1 MLGLPP
7 EIAGVLGFV
16 VTLVLIALRVPV
28 AVAMGLVGVLGSI
41 PLAGWPAVRFML
53 GTQPFGAVHPY
64 GLSVLPMFIFMGVF
78 AAHAGLSRN
87 LYDGVHALIGH
98 ARGGLALATVGACAG
113 FGAICGSSLATA
125 ATMSRVAL
133 PEMRRKG
140 YADSLAAASIAAGG
154 TLGVL
159 IPPSIILVIY
169 ALLTRESI
177 GALFAAALVP
187 GLLGT
192 ALYMLAVYLQ
202 TTLRPHLGPRG
213 ERHTGRERLVAMAR
227 TWDVAL
233 LFVAVIGGIYAGI
246 FSPTEAAAVGAAGA
260 FLFALLRG
268 RLTRAV
274 LLSGIRETA
283 ITSGMIFFI
292 LIGAALF
299 NFFIE
304 SSNLPQFLVSLV
316 EGVTWPAW
324 TVMLVLLLFYLVLGC
339 FMDSLSMMLL
349 TVPFVFP
356 VVTHLGY
363 DPVWFGIV
371 LVTVIELG
379 LITPPIGMNLFVI
392 QSSSNDLS
400 LTSII
405 AGVTPF
411 ILADVARIALLMVF
425 PVLALGLPRW
435 LGFG

>member
-1 MLGLPP
+1 MPSELIG
-7 EIAGVLGFV
+7 ITGFA

-28 AVAMGLVGVLGSI
+28 AVAMGLVGVIGAI
-41 PLAGWPAVRFML
+41 PLAGWPTVKFML

-64 GLSVLPMFIFMGVF
+64 GLSVVPLFIFMGVF
-78 AAHAGLSRN
+78 ASHAGLSRN
-87 LYDGVHALIGH
+87 LYEGIYAFIGH
-98 ARGGLALATVGACAG
+98 IRGGLAVATIGACAG

-140 YADSLAAASIAAGG
+140 YAESLAAASVAAGG

-169 ALLTRESI
+169 ALLVQESI
-177 GALFAAALVP
+177 GALFAAALIP
-187 GLLGT
+187 GVLGT
-192 ALYMLAVYLQ
+192 VLYMLAVYLR
-202 TTLRPHLGPRG
+202 TRLNPALGPPG
-213 ERHTGRERLVAMAR
+213 ERRNARQRLRAFYR

-233 LFVAVIGGIYAGI
+233 LFVVVIGGIYAGL

-260 FLFALLRG
+260 FLFAAARRQLSWQTLL
-268 RLTRAV
+268 A
-274 LLSGIRETA
+274 GIRETA
-283 ITSGMIFFI
+283 VTSGMIFFI

-304 SSNLPQFLVSLV
+304 SSNLPGYLVGLV
-316 EGVTWPAW
+316 NGLDWSAW
-324 TVMLVLLLFYLVLGC
+324 QVMVVLLVFYLLLGC

-349 TVPFVFP
+349 TVPFIFP
-356 VVTHLGY
+356 VVEHLGY

-392 QSSSNDLS
+392 HSAAPDVPLPR
-400 LTSII
+400 IM
-405 AGVTPF
+405 AGILPF
-411 ILADVARIALLMVF
+411 ILADVLRLALLLAF
-425 PVLALGLPRW
+425 PALALGLPRL
-435 LGFG
+435 LGFD

>member
-1 MLGLPP
+1 MAP
-7 EIAGVLGFV
+7 EIAGIVGFI
-16 VTLVLIALRVPV
+16 VTLVLIALRLPV
-28 AVAMGLVGVLGSI
+28 AVAMGLVGIVGSI
-41 PLAGWPAVRFML
+41 PLAGWPAVKFML
-53 GTQPFGAVHPY
+53 GTQPFEAVHPY
-64 GLSVLPMFIFMGVF
+64 GLSVVPLFIFMGVF

-87 LYDGVHALIGH
+87 LYEGIYAFVGH
-98 ARGGLALATVGACAG
+98 VRGGLAIATIGACAG

-140 YADSLAAASIAAGG
+140 YAESLAAASVAAGG

-177 GALFAAALVP
+177 GALFAAALIP
-187 GLLGT
+187 GLLGMG
-192 ALYMLAVYLQ
+192 LYMLAVR
-202 TTLRPHLGPRG
+202 LRTRLDPTLGPAGDR
-213 ERHTGRERLVAMAR
+213 RTGGQRLQALAR
-227 TWDVAL
+227 TWDVAA
-233 LFVAVIGGIYAGI
+233 LFALVIGGIYAGL

-260 FLFALLRG
+260 FAFAALRG
-268 RLTRAV
+268 QLNRQV
-274 LLSGIRETA
+274 LAAGIRETA
-283 ITSGMIFFI
+283 VTSGMIFFI

-304 SSNLPQFLVSLV
+304 SSNLPQFLVSVVSGLD
-316 EGVTWPAW
+316 WPAW
-324 TVMLVLLLFYLVLGC
+324 TVMVVLLAFYLLLGC

-363 DPVWFGIV
+363 DPIWFGII

-392 QSSSNDLS
+392 QSTTKDVS
-400 LTSII
+400 LVRIMS
-405 AGVTPF
+405 GVAPF
-411 ILADVARIALLMVF
+411 ILADIARLAILMAFPALT
-425 PVLALGLPRW
+425 LALPRW
-435 LGFG
+435 LGL